1 MQNNIKNNREQYL
14 YHNTELLLKKYRDVV
29 WSVEVSM
36 AWTNMN
42 FEAEFGTK
50 IDEFIEMSYC
60 AGADLTGTD
69 IEEQIRTTERNRKML
84 NIINSSLD
92 ILRKKHKNGEM
103 YYQILYLTY
112 ISGET
117 YENTEA
123 ILEELAD
130 LGFLMSMKTY
140 FKKKKEAISLISNG
154 LWGFTSKNSNDVC
167 DMLIEHT
174 EKTVTES
181 TVKLH

>member
-1 MQNNIKNNREQYL
+1 MENNEVKNSRELYL

-29 WSVEVSM
+29 WSIEVSL

-42 FEAEFGTK
+42 FEAEVGTK
-50 IDEFIEMSYC
+50 IDDFIEMSYC
-60 AGADLTGTD
+60 AGADLAGTD

-84 NIINSSLD
+84 NIINSSLEV
-92 ILRKKHKNGEM
+92 LRTKHKNGEM

-112 ISGET
+112 ISGDAF
-117 YENTEA
+117 ENTEA

-140 FKKKKEAISLISNG
+140 FKKKKDAITFLSNV
-154 LWGFTSKNSNDVC
+154 LWGFTAKNSNSVC
-167 DMLIEHT
+167 DRIFEQL
-174 EKTVTES
+174 EKGS
-181 TVKLH
+181 RQ